1 MLKTSFTQFFFF
13 VSLLTTMSG
22 HGWEFEQN
30 VTIDGVLR
38 RAERTHITKLPDG
51 KEETEV
57 ERSIV
62 LVTDKP
68 LVLCHSIKMGNQ
80 QITSTETSYP
90 YIEVCLSKE
99 FFPLIGKH
107 VECHGNFRR
116 TFDASRDEISL
127 AVDTALDYEQPLS
140 QLKTVFYEPEK
151 VEVSGFLYETVYP
164 GPPEYMS
171 VEMGDRPEEA
181 TIITL
186 KEPINV
192 EIKNRDED
200 DFNEPEKGVRELQV
214 SFSDS
219 GPTPAQM
226 KQEIVLKGTLYHAH
240 TAHHRR
246 RVLMMVESWKIN

>member
-1 MLKTSFTQFFFF
+1 MP
-13 VSLLTTMSG
+13 G
-22 HGWEFEQN
+22 HSWEFEQN

-38 RAERTHITKLPDG
+38 RADRTRITKLPDG

-57 ERSIV
+57 EKSIV
-62 LVTDKP
+62 LVTDRP

-80 QITSTETSYP
+80 QITSTETSYSH
-90 YIEVCLSKE
+90 IEVCLSKE
-99 FFPLIGKH
+99 FFPLIGKRIQ
-107 VECHGNFRR
+107 CHGNFRR
-116 TFDASRDEISL
+116 TFDASRDEIIL
-127 AVDTALDYEQPLS
+127 AVDTALDDEQPLS

-171 VEMGDRPEEA
+171 VEMGDYPEEA
-181 TIITL
+181 VIITL

-192 EIKNRDED
+192 ENREED

-226 KQEIVLKGTLYHAH
+226 KKEVVLKGTLYHAH

-246 RVLMMVESWKIN
+246 RVLMMVESWKVN